1 MRSESEI
8 ISREYEIN
16 KGMAVVVVSLSPSMG
31 REPIVTVRTNDVRKW
46 LEAKEDVRLGEA
58 VQGGSFNNNMSRRL
72 GTNKTAADLQMTYVF
87 KILQEETKVEEK
99 VAEEPKAK
107 AAPKKTTTRRS
118 RTTTPKTKPTQAK
131 PAVKKTTTRR
141 SRKKTTT
148 STSTT
153 VKKGED

>member
-58 VQGGSFNNNMSRRL
+58 VPVSYTHL
-72 GTNKTAADLQMTYVF
+72 TL
-87 KILQEETKVEEK
+87 
-99 VAEEPKAK
+99 
-107 AAPKKTTTRRS
+107 
-118 RTTTPKTKPTQAK
+118 PTICS
-131 PAVKKTTTRR
+131 V
-141 SRKKTTT
+141 
-148 STSTT
+148 
-153 VKKGED
+153 